1 MGQALLLTFCDLY
14 GLTPMPG
21 DAMKKM
27 GVIGRKAPE
36 NIGVLGREKKDY
48 LDWHRESILLR

>member
-1 MGQALLLTFCDLY
+1 
-14 GLTPMPG
+14 MPG